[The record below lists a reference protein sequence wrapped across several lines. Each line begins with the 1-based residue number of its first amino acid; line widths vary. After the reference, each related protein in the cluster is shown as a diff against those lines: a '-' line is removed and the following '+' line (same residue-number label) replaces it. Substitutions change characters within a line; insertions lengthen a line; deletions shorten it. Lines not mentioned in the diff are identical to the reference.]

1 MATSVELA
9 RAVAAAFGLAE
20 KTVLL
25 HLKHVRPAGAIT
37 FKGHGKGAAAM
48 TARDAAGLVIAV
60 AGSAYAANA
69 ATTYRDF
76 AGLKMLSGAAVTLDR
91 HLEWLIE
98 RLRVGDSFRPPSGAP
113 EFPGHRN
120 VLAEAC
126 LKLTWVDGA
135 TGEERPRIATERH
148 FLPGGGH
155 TQRTFAS
162 ESLAKGYYDEARLMQ
177 EYRGVRMTTTRAISL
192 RALEQVAASL

>member
-1 MATSVELA
+1 
-9 RAVAAAFGLAE
+9 
-20 KTVLL
+20 
-25 HLKHVRPAGAIT
+25 
-37 FKGHGKGAAAM
+37 
-48 TARDAAGLVIAV
+48 
-60 AGSAYAANA
+60 
-69 ATTYRDF
+69 
-76 AGLKMLSGAAVTLDR
+76 
-91 HLEWLIE
+91 
-98 RLRVGDSFRPPSGAP
+98 
-113 EFPGHRN
+113 

-135 TGEERPRIATERH
+135 TGEERPRIATVRH